1 VFAASVR
8 LNFSSNYPPGYLIHQ
23 FDNQF
28 LKIKVKYLNNTTMKN
43 FIFLFYCLISFNVN
57 AQDPLQS
64 IVSKYEGANDYNQK
78 RVVIQQ
84 LEQFANSNTDNWLG
98 SYYTALFLAESSFMA
113 EGLSEKDE
121 LLAQAKKYTNVT
133 ANRNGDL
140 SELYALRGFITMA
153 ELAANPQERGQFMVQ
168 DVVQSL
174 TKAIDENPKNPR
186 AYLFLAQMQFGMAE
200 IMGTPTQ
207 QACGYAKQSLSMYEA
222 DESLIKYGKS
232 EAVELLATKCR

>member
-1 VFAASVR
+1 VR
-8 LNFSSNYPPGYLIHQ
+8 LNFSLNNHPAYLNHQ

-28 LKIKVKYLNNTTMKN
+28 LKIKVKHIINTTMKN
-43 FIFLFYCLISFNVN
+43 FIILFYCLILFNVN
-57 AQDPLQS
+57 AQGQDPLQS
-64 IVSKYEGANDYNQK
+64 IVSQYEDANDYNQK
-78 RVVIQQ
+78 QEVIQQ
-84 LEQFANSNTDNWLG
+84 LEQFSDSNAENWLG
-98 SYYTALFLAESSFMA
+98 SYYTALFLAESSFMV
-113 EGLSEKDE
+113 EGVSAKDE
-121 LLAQAKKYTNVT
+121 LLAQAKKFTNLT

-186 AYLFLAQMQFGMAE
+186 AYLFLAQMQFGMAAM
-200 IMGTPTQ
+200 MGTPTQ

-222 DESLIKYGKS
+222 DESPIKYGKS
-232 EAVELLATKCR
+232 EAVELLVTKCK